1 MFMGI
6 DTRVNTLYALATCS
20 VKKMGTRLYVVDV
33 NTDAMQK
40 LNNNELKNS
49 IVGGQVN
56 GCTYVYFTS
65 GQTGLALGQQ

>member
-6 DTRVNTLYALATCS
+6 DTRENTLYALATCS

-40 LNNNELKNS
+40 LNNNELKDS
-49 IVGGQVN
+49 IIGGQVN
-56 GCTYVYFTS
+56 GCTYVYLTS
-65 GQTGLALGQQ
+65 GQTGLALGQK